1 MKYTKHWAKHLN
13 LLWALPWVLSCSFIT
28 LLNFFRSLRSFQ
40 STALLYIND
49 NQRSYASSYKKQVP
63 TSVFK
68 LLFLL
73 FVWNVY
79 LKNTFSI
86 IFSLRF
92 IFFLSTFVIFSP
104 IFGVIQQQQTL
115 AFWIRKEWI
124 SLVPS
129 CRSTNYKLWL
139 IRSSWL
145 LTWFSSH
152 NFTVLE
158 NHFGDSR
165 AKFLRQ
171 FDDRPHMIDNYI

>member
-1 MKYTKHWAKHLN
+1 MKYTKHRAKHLD
-13 LLWALPWVLSCSFIT
+13 LLWALPWVLFCSFIT
-28 LLNFFRSLRSFQ
+28 LLDFFALCVVSSQPLYYILMTTKGVMLLRIKSRFSQACSSFCFF
-40 STALLYIND
+40 Y
-49 NQRSYASSYKKQVP
+49 SSGTFISK
-63 TSVFK
+63 
-68 LLFLL
+68 
-73 FVWNVY
+73 
-79 LKNTFSI
+79 TFSI

-104 IFGVIQQQQTL
+104 VFGVIQQQQTL

-152 NFTVLE
+152 YFTVLE

-171 FDDRPHMIDNYI
+171 FDDWPHMIDNYI